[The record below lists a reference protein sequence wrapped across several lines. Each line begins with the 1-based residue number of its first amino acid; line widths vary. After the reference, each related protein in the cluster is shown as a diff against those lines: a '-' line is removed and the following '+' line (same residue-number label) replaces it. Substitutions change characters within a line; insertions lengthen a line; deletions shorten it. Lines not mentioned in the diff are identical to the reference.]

1 MSGSDCGHI
10 FIWDRHTAEHLML
23 LEADN
28 HVVNCLQPHPYDP
41 SEAPVHLHTATDSFF
56 LVRTDAHWH
65 PLSFLVCVS
74 SCFFRDRLWYQ
85 DLVTTGSVSVFQ
97 PSTCPWGKNRPS
109 ETFKELQLGLSRAYL
124 WRLKFTR
131 LRAHSLNVTDWSLI
145 ERFTSLVHTVFLPLQ
160 GYNPE
165 RADVRRNQKHN
176 HSASLLHAPN
186 AGLPQSHQ
194 IRYKRVLL
202 STVVLLFLLVNL
214 VYCLCFVFISFV
226 FTSHRSIRRR
236 SIRRFRP
243 GKRWWAVACWNI
255 ILLKMQFVL
264 AV

>member
-41 SEAPVHLHTATDSFF
+41 SEAPVHPHTATRSLF
-56 LVRTDAHWH
+56 LLRIDAHWH
-65 PLSFLVCVS
+65 PLSFLVCAS
-74 SCFFRDRLWYQ
+74 SCFFRDRLRYQ

-97 PSTCPWGKNRPS
+97 PSTCPWGKNCPS
-109 ETFKELQLGLSRAYL
+109 ETCKA
-124 WRLKFTR
+124 TTTTTT
-131 LRAHSLNVTDWSLI
+131 HVTDRSLI
-145 ERFTSLVHTVFLPLQ
+145 ESFTPSSPLFTPFPFPLQ

-176 HSASLLHAPN
+176 HSPSLLHAPN

-202 STVVLLFLLVNL
+202 STALLLLLLVNL
-214 VYCLCFVFISFV
+214 LDCLCFVFISFV
-226 FTSHRSIRRR
+226 FTSHRSVRRR

-243 GKRWWAVACWNI
+243 RKRWWALACWNI
-255 ILLKMQFVL
+255 ILMKMQFVL